1 MSPFTSRR
9 DFVKAGS
16 SITAGTLL
24 AAPHVARAAK
34 NDKVIKIGLVGIGG
48 RGSGAAA
55 QAMNADDN
63 VALTAIGDLFED
75 RIKLRS
81 RILKARGRDKF
92 QVTPETTFTGFDAYK
107 KVIDSGVDVVILTT
121 PPFFRPQHLA
131 YAIEKGVHCFFEKP
145 VAVDAPGVRKVIE
158 LAKKAQEKNLN
169 FMSGFCWRHHI
180 PKREIFGRILDGAI
194 GDVNAMYSTYN
205 GGEVWKKARADEWG
219 DLEAQ
224 MRNWNAHLWLSG
236 DSIVEQ
242 AVHCI
247 DMMQWAMGDELP
259 THAEG
264 SGGRQVYDDMDK
276 YGNIYDH
283 FAIAYQWE
291 NGTRGYHFSR
301 QQNGTAG
308 SYEVELYGNKGFCS
322 AKNRHAILAGD
333 EAWRFRGE
341 NNDMYQT
348 EHNELFAAI
357 RDGGKPFNDG
367 ERAAH
372 STMVAILGRMVAY
385 TGQKITYEDALN
397 SKQDLTPPHLDWK
410 QDLPTQKISVPGVT
424 RFA

>member
-1 MSPFTSRR
+1 
-9 DFVKAGS
+9 
-16 SITAGTLL
+16 
-24 AAPHVARAAK
+24 
-34 NDKVIKIGLVGIGG
+34 
-48 RGSGAAA
+48 
-55 QAMNADDN
+55 
-63 VALTAIGDLFED
+63 
-75 RIKLRS
+75 
-81 RILKARGRDKF
+81 
-92 QVTPETTFTGFDAYK
+92 
-107 KVIDSGVDVVILTT
+107 
-121 PPFFRPQHLA
+121 
-131 YAIEKGVHCFFEKP
+131 
-145 VAVDAPGVRKVIE
+145 
-158 LAKKAQEKNLN
+158 
-169 FMSGFCWRHHI
+169 MSGFCWRHHF

-205 GGEVWKKARADEWG
+205 SGEVWKKKREEEWG

-283 FAIAYQWE
+283 FAIAYQWG

-322 AKNRHAILAGD
+322 AKNRHAILSGD
-333 EAWRFRGE
+333 ESWRFRGE

-367 ERAAH
+367 EQAAR

-385 TGQKITYEDALN
+385 TGQKITFEDALN